1 MSTDKQIKL
10 DDAAFDYKKDN
21 TIVIEVEGYKTLTVT
36 VHSNGSYTA
45 TTSKPDDSTS
55 SSDSDQETSKEA
67 PQPGDFEKDTMGF
80 GGNKLHFY
88 YDRDNES
95 LVMEYL
101 QSITDVTVNGSKY
114 TTGEGGWGIADNVFD
129 NSSAADTDKYLE
141 LSTNAFKNDGTDTI
155 TIKADGYKDLTITI
169 DKDGNIVE

>member
-1 MSTDKQIKL
+1 MSESGKVTVNGTEYSKSDYSSWLEDNEYGIVNGTDKQIKL
-10 DDAAFDYKKDN
+10 DGAAFDYKKDN

-45 TTSKPDDSTS
+45 
-55 SSDSDQETSKEA
+55 SSDSEQENSKEA

-114 TTGEGGWGIADNVFD
+114 TTGDGGWGIADNVFD
-129 NSSAADTDKYLE
+129 NSSAANTDKYL
-141 LSTNAFKNDGTDTI
+141 
-155 TIKADGYKDLTITI
+155 
-169 DKDGNIVE
+169 